1 MRTIFDVDFAAAG
14 LAEAPAA
21 PAPTEPEPAPA
32 PAPAP
37 TPAHECSE
45 VCTKGMCPRA
55 RELYAMA
62 TSSEASLAIFAAY
75 AVVSLSHFS
84 TNLLDDLDELEMAE
98 LRFKQYLRRLQAAY
112 PGEFSCFSQDSA
124 KEMARVRHGAHGASS
139 CASGRSRVSRA
150 PRETWGDF
158 WQTCGKCVKRRDLFM
173 FPSGSSLRSE
183 FPSSPKKL
191 FRCEDT
197 DAHRLG
203 MGTIARKGSAIVGRM
218 DTRLRESMLGS
229 GI

>member
-1 MRTIFDVDFAAAG
+1 MRSSRQGLRRRSKRSTQPWRRHVAAFVTLG
-14 LAEAPAA
+14 SNPPAFPRETHLSLIETR
-21 PAPTEPEPAPA
+21 PAPTPAPIQ
-32 PAPAP
+32 PAPIPP

-124 KEMARVRHGAHGASS
+124 KEMVEWTITIE
-139 CASGRSRVSRA
+139 ASGM
-150 PRETWGDF
+150 P
-158 WQTCGKCVKRRDLFM
+158 
-173 FPSGSSLRSE
+173 LR
-183 FPSSPKKL
+183 P
-191 FRCEDT
+191 D
-197 DAHRLG
+197 RL
-203 MGTIARKGSAIVGRM
+203 AAK
-218 DTRLRESMLGS
+218 
-229 GI
+229 

>member
-1 MRTIFDVDFAAAG
+1 MRTIVDVDFAAAG

-124 KEMARVRHGAHGASS
+124 KEMVEWTITIEASGMPLRSARLAAKEFGFKLEVAAACCAADMERARAHGAE
-139 CASGRSRVSRA
+139 AQA
-150 PRETWGDF
+150 
-158 WQTCGKCVKRRDLFM
+158 
-173 FPSGSSLRSE
+173 
-183 FPSSPKKL
+183 
-191 FRCEDT
+191 
-197 DAHRLG
+197 
-203 MGTIARKGSAIVGRM
+203 
-218 DTRLRESMLGS
+218 
-229 GI
+229 